1 MKEVDDAYRDAAAL
15 LRADSAGSSYAAVVV
30 DEAQDMGAQA
40 FALIRAIAPA
50 GHDDLFIA
58 GDGHQRIYGRNRV
71 VMGRCGIDIRGRSR
85 KLRLNY
91 RTTEE
96 TRRWA
101 AHLLA
106 GSDIDD
112 LDGGSDDNK
121 GIRSLTRGPEPMLKR
136 FDTREEQI
144 ESLVNHLKVLQTSGE
159 ALRAV
164 CIVARTTGERNA
176 IEQHLRALDVEV
188 EVIERDTV
196 DDAAHAGVRVATMH
210 RVKGLEFERV
220 VMASMNEGL
229 VPVSSVIAGK
239 GDDTARESAETE
251 ERSLVYVAATRA
263 KKELLVFSYGTPSPY
278 FGET

>member
-1 MKEVDDAYRDAAAL
+1 MSAKLNSDA
-15 LRADSAGSSYAAVVV
+15 
-30 DEAQDMGAQA
+30 
-40 FALIRAIAPA
+40 I
-50 GHDDLFIA
+50 HDDVFIV

-96 TRRWA
+96 PRRWA

-121 GIRSLTRGPEPMLKR
+121 GIRSLTHGPEPMLKR
-136 FDTREEQI
+136 FDTRKEQI
-144 ESLVNHLKVLQTSGE
+144 EFLVNYLKALQTSGE

-164 CIVARTTGERNA
+164 CIVARTTGEREA
-176 IEQHLRALDVEV
+176 IRRHLLAEDVEV
-188 EVIERDTV
+188 EVIDRDTA
-196 DDAAHAGVRVATMH
+196 DDAAHAGVRLATMH

-220 VMASMNEGL
+220 VMASINEGL
-229 VPVSSVIAGK
+229 VPLSVAIAGK
-239 GDDTARESAETE
+239 GDDTAHESAETE

-263 KKELLVFSYGTPSPY
+263 KKELLVLSYGAPSPY
-278 FGET
+278 FGEM